1 MIKIPTTAWNGD
13 FSNKDESMSTE
24 IDVCKLIDAIEE
36 TYKKLKDMAEKG
48 ELDLCLKDGKNELE
62 ARFTIST
69 K

>member
-36 TYKKLKDMAEKG
+36 TYQNLKEMALKE
-48 ELDLCLKDGKNELE
+48 ELELCLKRGENELK
-62 ARFTIST
+62 ARFTILT
-69 K
+69 